1 MRHGITEM
9 KAGLAGLGLFAIITL
24 LVFSGRLQTAD
35 AAGALLVNGYDLGSL
50 GTSLMQ
56 FFTNYGRE
64 QVWGLLVPVMLL
76 FGNRNTKTMAIEL
89 GILFLTGI
97 LVGDVAKILLPR
109 PRPFP
114 TVPLTLRIPN
124 ETDSSYPS
132 GHALIVSIGA
142 AFCLA
147 RFQRKKI
154 VAGLLTV
161 EAAVVCYSRVYL
173 GVHYPL
179 DVAGGVAL
187 GIAISLVGESFL
199 RKYVLPRLT
208 SAAMAMERIL
218 GKGFLDL

>member
-1 MRHGITEM
+1 MRYRITEM
-9 KAGLAGLGLFAIITL
+9 EAGLWGLGLFAIVTL

-35 AAGALLVNGYDLGSL
+35 AEGALLVNGYDLGSL

-56 FFTNYGRE
+56 LFTNYGRE
-64 QVWGLLVPVMLL
+64 LVWGLLVLVMLL
-76 FGNRNTKTMAIEL
+76 FGNRNTKIMALEL
-89 GILFLTGI
+89 GVLFLVGI
-97 LVGDVAKILLPR
+97 LVGDISKILLPR

-147 RFQRKKI
+147 RFQRKI
-154 VAGLLTV
+154 VAGLLTI
-161 EAAVVCYSRVYL
+161 EAGIVCYSRVYL

-179 DVAGGVAL
+179 DVAGGVVL
-187 GIAISLVGESFL
+187 GIGIALVGESL
-199 RKYVLPRLT
+199 PRKYVQPHLT
-208 SAAMAMERIL
+208 RTGAAMERIL
-218 GKGFLDL
+218 GKGPVDL

>member
-1 MRHGITEM
+1 MRYRVTEM
-9 KAGLAGLGLFAIITL
+9 EAGLWSLGLFAIVTL

-35 AAGALLVNGYDLGSL
+35 AQAELLVNGYDLGSL

-56 FFTNYGRE
+56 LFTNYGRE
-64 QVWGLLVPVMLL
+64 LVWGLLVLVMLL
-76 FGNRNTKTMAIEL
+76 FGNRNTKIMALEL
-89 GILFLTGI
+89 GALFLLGI
-97 LVGDVAKILLPR
+97 LVGDISKILLPR

-147 RFQRKKI
+147 RFHRKI
-154 VAGLLTV
+154 VAGLLTI
-161 EAAVVCYSRVYL
+161 EAGIVCYSRVYL

-187 GIAISLVGESFL
+187 GIGIALVGESLL
-199 RKYVLPRLT
+199 RKYAQPHLT
-208 SAAMAMERIL
+208 RTAASMERML
-218 GKGFLDL
+218 GKGPVDL

>member
-9 KAGLAGLGLFAIITL
+9 KAGLAGLGLFAIVTL

-50 GTSLMQ
+50 GTILMQ
-56 FFTNYGRE
+56 LFTNYGRE
-64 QVWGLLVPVMLL
+64 LVWGLLVLVMLL

-89 GILFLTGI
+89 GVLFLIGI

-147 RFQRKKI
+147 RFQRRI

-161 EAAVVCYSRVYL
+161 EAGVVCYSRVYL

-187 GIAISLVGESFL
+187 GIAIALVGESLL
-199 RKYVLPRLT
+199 RKFLLPYFTRI
-208 SAAMAMERIL
+208 AATAERIL
-218 GKGFLDL
+218 GKGFVDL

>member
-1 MRHGITEM
+1 ME
-9 KAGLAGLGLFAIITL
+9 AGLWGLGLFAIVTL

-35 AAGALLVNGYDLGSL
+35 VEGALLVNGYDLGSL

-64 QVWGLLVPVMLL
+64 LVWGLLVLFMLL
-76 FGNRNTKTMAIEL
+76 FGNRNTKIMALEL
-89 GILFLTGI
+89 GVLFLVGI
-97 LVGDVAKILLPR
+97 LVGDISKILLPR

-147 RFQRKKI
+147 RFQRKI
-154 VAGLLTV
+154 VAGLLTI
-161 EAAVVCYSRVYL
+161 EAGIVCYSRVYL

-179 DVAGGVAL
+179 DVAGGVVL
-187 GIAISLVGESFL
+187 GIGIALVGESLL
-199 RKYVLPRLT
+199 RKYMQPHLT
-208 SAAMAMERIL
+208 RTVAAMERVL
-218 GKGFLDL
+218 GKGPVDL

>member
-1 MRHGITEM
+1 MRYRISEM
-9 KAGLAGLGLFAIITL
+9 EAGLCSLGLFAIVTL
-24 LVFSGRLQTAD
+24 LVFSGRLQTLD
-35 AAGALLVNGYDLGSL
+35 AEGALLVNGYDLGSL

-56 FFTNYGRE
+56 LFTNYGRE
-64 QVWGLLVPVMLL
+64 LVWGLLVLVMLL
-76 FGNRNTKTMAIEL
+76 FGNRNTKIMALEL
-89 GILFLTGI
+89 GVLFLVGI
-97 LVGDVAKILLPR
+97 LVGDISKILLPR

-147 RFQRKKI
+147 RFQRKI
-154 VAGLLTV
+154 VAGLLAV
-161 EAAVVCYSRVYL
+161 EAGIVCYSRVYL

-187 GIAISLVGESFL
+187 GIGIALVGEGL
-199 RKYVLPRLT
+199 LTKYVQPHLT
-208 SAAMAMERIL
+208 RTVASMERIL
-218 GKGFLDL
+218 GKGLVDL

>member
-1 MRHGITEM
+1 ME
-9 KAGLAGLGLFAIITL
+9 AGLWGLGLFAIVTL

-35 AAGALLVNGYDLGSL
+35 AEGALLVNGYDLGSL

-56 FFTNYGRE
+56 LFTNYGRE
-64 QVWGLLVPVMLL
+64 LVWGLLVLVMLL
-76 FGNRNTKTMAIEL
+76 FGNRNTKIMALEL
-89 GILFLTGI
+89 GVLFLVGI
-97 LVGDVAKILLPR
+97 LVGDISKILLPR

-147 RFQRKKI
+147 RFQRKI
-154 VAGLLTV
+154 VAGLLTF
-161 EAAVVCYSRVYL
+161 EAGIVCYSRVYL

-179 DVAGGVAL
+179 DVAGGVVL
-187 GIAISLVGESFL
+187 GIGIALVGESLL
-199 RKYVLPRLT
+199 RKYMQPHLT
-208 SAAMAMERIL
+208 RTVAAMERIL
-218 GKGFLDL
+218 GKGPVDL